1 MNEKNKEPEIIF
13 DEEGMPMIVIPP
25 TSFPIRNFE
34 VHFIEF
40 RPKNNFTM
48 LQKQKDK
55 DFFEKILKD
64 LEDMFKG

>member
-1 MNEKNKEPEIIF
+1 MNEKKKEPEIVF

-25 TSFPIRNFE
+25 TSFPTRNFE

-40 RPKNNFTM
+40 RPENNFTR
-48 LQKQKDK
+48 LQNQKEIN
-55 DFFEKILKD
+55 FFEKILKD